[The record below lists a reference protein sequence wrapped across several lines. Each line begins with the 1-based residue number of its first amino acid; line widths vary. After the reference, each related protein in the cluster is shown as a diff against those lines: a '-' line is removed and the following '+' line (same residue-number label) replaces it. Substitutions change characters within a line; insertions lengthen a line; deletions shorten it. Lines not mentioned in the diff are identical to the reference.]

1 MMKNWVESFPVKL
14 LANST
19 IKLNVTGKVI
29 RCIRSSNDFYLSFSR
44 TGAETLMRE
53 GLEFFTDG
61 FDFLRLV
68 NKTDKDNEI
77 VFLISEYGVKDNALS
92 LSETVNVDVQ
102 NKSFEISNFP
112 AEKKDFERTKGFI
125 QQGRSKVNVSA
136 KSWVYPLLI
145 INKSVNKNGIVINSL
160 DFSHNSNVR
169 ENHSLYFLLSKQN
182 TFYDKNNRR
191 YFRTNNNND
200 IMNFFNN
207 SFNPTGVVIKSGI
220 NHISLENYVIK
231 GGFHLFLVTNL
242 TNLCGGGSFDVL

>member
-1 MMKNWVESFPVKL
+1 MKNWVESFPVKL

-112 AEKKDFERTKGFI
+112 TPVRKNDFEVTKGFVK
-125 QQGRSKVNVSA
+125 QGKSKVTVSV
-136 KSWVYPLLI
+136 KNFNYPLLI
-145 INKSVNKNGIVINSL
+145 INKSINKNGIVIRHL
-160 DFSHNSNVR
+160 DVTHNNNVR
-169 ENHSLYFLLSKQN
+169 ENHYMLFFLSKQN
-182 TFYDKNNRR
+182 TFYFGRR
-191 YFRTNNNND
+191 FFKTNNASD
-200 IMNFFNN
+200 VIKLFNT
-207 SFNPTGVVIKSGI
+207 SYNPSCCPIKSGI
-220 NHISLENYVIK
+220 NHISLENYIIEK
-231 GGFHLFLVTNL
+231 GFNLFFVCNL
-242 TNLCGGGSFDVL
+242 PHFIGGGSFDVL